1 MVENCCVA
9 LTNKDQELAKKVI
22 DEEEN
27 FVDPV
32 FKLTVDFVNKLLLN
46 DDLSAEQ
53 KKRCFQLK
61 NLLMDIERIA
71 DMAEEI
77 STYAISRIENNITFS
92 TGLHAQKTLATALS
106 AFETDNKELAKE
118 ACEIEKELDR
128 TYWKIRHE
136 HIVRWENGTCTPE
149 ANVIFT
155 EVMHLLE
162 RVSDHADNIGVSVMR
177 S

>member
-1 MVENCCVA
+1 
-9 LTNKDQELAKKVI
+9 
-22 DEEEN
+22 
-27 FVDPV
+27 
-32 FKLTVDFVNKLLLN
+32 
-46 DDLSAEQ
+46 
-53 KKRCFQLK
+53 
-61 NLLMDIERIA
+61 MDIERIA

-77 STYAISRIENNITFS
+77 STYAINRIENNIAFS
-92 TGLHAQKTLATALS
+92 SDLLDDINKVGLHAQKTLSTALN
-106 AFETDNKELAKE
+106 AFETDNKVLAKE

-128 TYWKIRHE
+128 SYWKIRHE
-136 HIVRWENGTCTPE
+136 HIVRWENGNCTPE